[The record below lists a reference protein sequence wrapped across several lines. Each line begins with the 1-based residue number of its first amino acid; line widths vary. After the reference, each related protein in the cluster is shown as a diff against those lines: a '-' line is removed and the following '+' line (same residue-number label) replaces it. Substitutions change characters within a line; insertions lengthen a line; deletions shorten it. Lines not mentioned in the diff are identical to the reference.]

1 MNMSGPQLSMY
12 SVLGV
17 PEAVDKD
24 APEQRRASVS
34 TRETA
39 TIETIDNDRA
49 AAAFGVLLPG

>member
-1 MNMSGPQLSMY
+1 MY